1 MECIGCKQKIKA
13 GMEIIVDE
21 LTRER
26 AHCPYCLQ
34 ILPAGASSIRQ
45 NENNGSA
52 KRDEMRARVREE
64 FVDRLLEASPDGK
77 LHCPVCEHIL
87 NEVDERQLRTNAYF
101 RCHLCGHD
109 LATVAYRQE
118 VYHEQR
124 WLPVVVALE
133 EQLKENN
140 CADCCYLGAIA
151 KACQKSYSWMPTTN
165 KHSVQ
170 LNRMVRHRYQ
180 AVPDCD
186 MELCAAITQ
195 YRKLAGE
202 SLLLL

>member
-1 MECIGCKQKIKA
+1 MECVGCKQEITP
-13 GMEIIVDE
+13 GMEIMVDE
-21 LTRER
+21 LSRER

-34 ILPAGASSIRQ
+34 ILPSEARLPRQ
-45 NENNGSA
+45 HESHGSA
-52 KRDEMRARVREE
+52 RRDEMRAEVREQ

-77 LHCPVCEHIL
+77 LRCPVCEHTL

-118 VYHEQR
+118 VYHNQR
-124 WLPVVVALE
+124 WLPVAVALE
-133 EQLKENN
+133 EQLSEKN

-151 KACQKSYSWMPTTN
+151 KECWKSYSCMPATN
-165 KHSVQ
+165 SYSVQ
-170 LNRMVRHRYQ
+170 LSRMVRHRYTT
-180 AVPDCD
+180 VPDCD
-186 MELCAAITQ
+186 LELCPAITQ